1 MFNIHIQNIQLRR
14 MKSFKLLVV
23 AAAVLLA
30 SCGTQK
36 KSILYLQDAVA
47 DQPETIV
54 NQYELK
60 IKPSDILGVTVNSRY
75 AELAAPFNL
84 SSITFQNATTGKA
97 AGNQAQ
103 GQVVDD
109 AGFISMPVLGKIKAA
124 GLTRSEL
131 AADIEQRLITGGHIK
146 DPVVNI
152 QFLNF
157 KINVLGEVGRPGE
170 FAINSDRVTLF
181 DALSMAG
188 DITDYGVKERITVIR
203 EQNGQRTIA
212 YLDATSTDVF
222 KSPYYYLQQNDI
234 IIVDPDEIKQANA
247 NVSQKGR
254 NTLSTVTSILS
265 ILVTVTSLTLTL
277 TRLK

>member
-97 AGNQAQ
+97 TGNQAQ

-157 KINVLGEVGRPGE
+157 KINVLGEVSRPGE

-234 IIVDPDEIKQANA
+234 IIVDPDEIKQT
-247 NVSQKGR
+247 NVTVNQKGR

>member
-157 KINVLGEVGRPGE
+157 KINVLGEVSRPGE

-181 DALSMAG
+181 DAHSMAG
-188 DITDYGVKERITVIR
+188 VYTDYGVKERITVIR

-247 NVSQKGR
+247 NVNQKGR
-254 NTLSTVTSILS
+254 NTLSTVTSIVS

>member
-157 KINVLGEVGRPGE
+157 KINVLGEVSRPGE

>member
-97 AGNQAQ
+97 TGNQAQ

-234 IIVDPDEIKQANA
+234 IIVDPDEIKQTNA
-247 NVSQKGR
+247 TVNQKGR
-254 NTLSTVTSILS
+254 NTLSTVTSIVS

>member
-157 KINVLGEVGRPGE
+157 KINVLGEVGHPGE

-234 IIVDPDEIKQANA
+234 IIVDPDEIKQT
-247 NVSQKGR
+247 NVAVNQKGR

>member
-97 AGNQAQ
+97 TGNQAQ

-157 KINVLGEVGRPGE
+157 KINVLGEVSRPGE

-234 IIVDPDEIKQANA
+234 IIVDPDEIKQT
-247 NVSQKGR
+247 NVTVNQKGR
-254 NTLSTVTSILS
+254 NTLSTVTSIIS

>member
-157 KINVLGEVGRPGE
+157 KINVLGEVGHPGE

-234 IIVDPDEIKQANA
+234 IIVDPDEIKQTNTTV
-247 NVSQKGR
+247 NQKGR
-254 NTLSTVTSILS
+254 NTISTVTSLLS
-265 ILVTVTSLTLTL
+265 IAVTVTTLILTL
-277 TRLK
+277 TRK

>member
-47 DQPETIV
+47 DQPETIT

-84 SSITFQNATTGKA
+84 SSTSFQNATAGKV
-97 AGNQAQ
+97 GGGQAQ

-109 AGFISMPVLGKIKAA
+109 AGYISMPVLGKIKAA

-234 IIVDPDEIKQANA
+234 IIVDPDEIKQS
-247 NVSQKGR
+247 NVNVNQKGR

-265 ILVTVTSLTLTL
+265 IVMTITTLTLTL

>member
-1 MFNIHIQNIQLRR
+1 

-47 DQPETIV
+47 DQPETIA
-54 NQYELK
+54 NQYELR
-60 IKPSDILGVTVNSRY
+60 IKPSDILGITVNSRF

-84 SSITFQNATTGKA
+84 NATSYQTVGTGKT
-97 AGNQAQ
+97 GGSQIQ

-109 AGFISMPVLGKIKAA
+109 AGYISMPVLGKIKAA
-124 GLTRSEL
+124 GFTRSEL

-152 QFLNF
+152 QYLNF

-170 FAINSDRVTLF
+170 FSINSDRVTLF

-234 IIVDPDEIKQANA
+234 IIVDPDEIKQQ
-247 NVSQKGR
+247 NVSVNQKGR
-254 NTLSTVTSILS
+254 NTLSVITSILS
-265 ILVTVTSLTLTL
+265 IAVTITSLTLTL
-277 TRLK
+277 TRL

>member
-97 AGNQAQ
+97 TGNQAQ

-234 IIVDPDEIKQANA
+234 IIVDPDEIKQT
-247 NVSQKGR
+247 NVAVNQKGR

>member
-97 AGNQAQ
+97 TGNQAQ

-157 KINVLGEVGRPGE
+157 KINVLGEVSRPGE

-247 NVSQKGR
+247 NVNQKGR

>member
-1 MFNIHIQNIQLRR
+1 

-47 DQPETIV
+47 DQPETIT

-84 SSITFQNATTGKA
+84 NSTSFQNATAGKV
-97 AGNQAQ
+97 GGGQAQ

-109 AGFISMPVLGKIKAA
+109 AGYISMPVLGKIKAA

-157 KINVLGEVGRPGE
+157 KIN
-170 FAINSDRVTLF
+170 D
-181 DALSMAG
+181 
-188 DITDYGVKERITVIR
+188 
-203 EQNGQRTIA
+203 
-212 YLDATSTDVF
+212 
-222 KSPYYYLQQNDI
+222 
-234 IIVDPDEIKQANA
+234 
-247 NVSQKGR
+247 
-254 NTLSTVTSILS
+254 
-265 ILVTVTSLTLTL
+265 
-277 TRLK
+277 

>member
-97 AGNQAQ
+97 TGNQAQ

-157 KINVLGEVGRPGE
+157 KINVLGEVSRPGE

-234 IIVDPDEIKQANA
+234 IIVDPDEIKQTNLTV
-247 NVSQKGR
+247 NQKGR

>member
-84 SSITFQNATTGKA
+84 SSITFQNATTGKT

>member
-1 MFNIHIQNIQLRR
+1 M
-14 MKSFKLLVV
+14 
-23 AAAVLLA
+23 
-30 SCGTQK
+30 
-36 KSILYLQDAVA
+36 
-47 DQPETIV
+47 
-54 NQYELK
+54 
-60 IKPSDILGVTVNSRY
+60 
-75 AELAAPFNL
+75 L
-84 SSITFQNATTGKA
+84 SSTSSAKSSYSFCAVPSPFSISLTAKVKPRMRANHLNLKTLARC
-97 AGNQAQ
+97 
-103 GQVVDD
+103 
-109 AGFISMPVLGKIKAA
+109 GFISMPVLGKIKAA

-157 KINVLGEVGRPGE
+157 KINVLGEVSRPGE

-212 YLDATSTDVF
+212 YLDATSTEVF

-234 IIVDPDEIKQANA
+234 IIVDPNEIKQTNTSI
-247 NVSQKGR
+247 NQKGR
-254 NTLSTVTSILS
+254 NVLSTVTSLLS
-265 ILVTVTSLTLTL
+265 IAVTVTTLILTL
-277 TRLK
+277 TR